1 MKKAAKKL
9 KRCGLTLIFTFEL
22 CLLLTGC
29 GLIEDLQETPE
40 YPSPSFSIVG
50 TWKYNIKPFGDWG
63 MPEKNHI
70 YGATGYLTFTSDGNF
85 SYIIHSDNGI
95 IKGYGKWDYDG
106 DEDGVD
112 ASSGV
117 YLYYIGWEDARDV
130 LIENGASGF
139 FSYTPFHSYISWG
152 NPGDNIEDDY
162 MLVGSNSS
170 SPIKEYWRVETISY
184 IEELTAYRSLNS
196 DPLGEWALV
205 NFEGYPEI
213 TIPNDGVNVL
223 DSWNKNHQNNE

>member
-22 CLLLTGC
+22 CLLPTGC

-139 FSYTPFHSYISWG
+139 FSDTPFHSYISWG